1 MRDTNCSAAQTGIS
15 QSLEAA
21 KHVLKFDLGQLKRQR
36 GHMQDTALLVLP
48 LPIMTALLGGAIAA
62 LILRLDLGS
71 RSATVL
77 FAFLFALLSFSSL
90 LVGLRFGYGLEQ
102 VVLIQRTSPLLVG
115 PLLYLGFA
123 AFVIPK
129 ERFSRAVLLHLSI
142 AFIVIAIV
150 LLSPR
155 PIYAL
160 DWVITLSYLFYLVGL
175 WRLWRRGPDYLIHAY
190 FDVSQRV
197 SNWMLRGMVLLSVI
211 LLFDTVIALDFML
224 NEGRNAKTLI
234 SLASIPFFIGLLA
247 FIFVLPSMMSAP
259 RAKSEAL
266 LQGERY
272 NNVKLEHE
280 ARELL
285 MSTQLYLEP
294 DLSVQRLSRRLHVTV
309 RALSVAI
316 NRTQDMNVSQYV
328 NRFRMEHAADLLRG
342 TDESVAKVMAQ
353 SGFLTRSN
361 FYREFQRVYGCSPAA
376 YRKGK

>member
-1 MRDTNCSAAQTGIS
+1 MVLS
-15 QSLEAA
+15 QSLSTA
-21 KHVLKFDLGQLKRQR
+21 KPVLKPDLGQANRER
-36 GHMQDTALLVLP
+36 GHMQDSALLVLP
-48 LPIMTALLGGAIAA
+48 LPILTALLGAGIAV

-71 RSATVL
+71 KSATVL
-77 FAFLFALLSFSSL
+77 FALLFALLSFSSL

-102 VVLIQRTSPLLVG
+102 VILIQRTLPMLVG

-129 ERFSRAVLLHLSI
+129 ERFTRALWLHLSV
-142 AFIVIAIV
+142 AFAVIALV

-160 DWVITLSYLFYLVGL
+160 DWVITLSYVFYLAAL

-190 FDVSQRV
+190 FDVAQKV
-197 SNWMLRGMVLLSVI
+197 SNWMLRGMVLLLTI
-211 LLFDTVIALDFML
+211 LLIDTVIALDFML

-234 SLASIPFFIGLLA
+234 SLASIPFIVGLLV
-247 FIFVLPSMMSAP
+247 FIFVLPSLIAAP
-259 RAKSEAL
+259 RAKSAAL
-266 LQGERY
+266 FEGERDE
-272 NNVKLEHE
+272 NVRLEQE
-280 ARELL
+280 ARAFLNE
-285 MSTQLYLEP
+285 TQLYLEP

-328 NRFRMEHAADLLRG
+328 NQFRMAHAADLLRG
-342 TDESVAKVMAQ
+342 TDESVTKVMAQ

-376 YRKGK
+376 YRTQK